1 MTNISSMLL
10 NLVFA
15 NNTFF
20 SYFFFFFLII
30 DLYSLISAVIEQIVN
45 PFIKLVIRIGIPSKE
60 AKVEIEIHPVTTE
73 ARMRKCSV

>member
-1 MTNISSMLL
+1 MLF

-15 NNTFF
+15 N
-20 SYFFFFFLII
+20 SAVASCFFFFSLVI

-45 PFIKLVIRIGIPSKE
+45 PFVKLVIRIGIPSKE

-73 ARMRKCSV
+73 ARIRKCSV